1 VGFGASCPWSRANVD
16 LTPLTQTAFP
26 EINTTTTHLREVLG
40 GETYESLA
48 NAGGNMT
55 PAAMAAY
62 AFAQID
68 QGCVRPSRASASLS
82 PQLLGDGAELA
93 DISEIKTFKLS
104 ISAK

>member
-1 VGFGASCPWSRANVD
+1 
-16 LTPLTQTAFP
+16 
-26 EINTTTTHLREVLG
+26 LREVLG
-40 GETYESLA
+40 DETYESLA

-55 PAAMAAY
+55 TAAVAAY

-82 PQLLGDGAELA
+82 PKLLGDGAEL
-93 DISEIKTFKLS
+93 SEIKTFKLS

>member
-1 VGFGASCPWSRANVD
+1 M
-16 LTPLTQTAFP
+16 
-26 EINTTTTHLREVLG
+26 THLREVLG
-40 GETYESLA
+40 DETYESLA

-55 PAAMAAY
+55 TAAVAAY

-82 PQLLGDGAELA
+82 PKPLGDGAEL
-93 DISEIKTFKLS
+93 SEIKTFKLS

>member
-1 VGFGASCPWSRANVD
+1 M
-16 LTPLTQTAFP
+16 
-26 EINTTTTHLREVLG
+26 TT
-40 GETYESLA
+40 
-48 NAGGNMT
+48 
-55 PAAMAAY
+55 AAMAAY

-93 DISEIKTFKLS
+93 DISESKTFKLS

>member
-1 VGFGASCPWSRANVD
+1 M
-16 LTPLTQTAFP
+16 
-26 EINTTTTHLREVLG
+26 THLREVLG
-40 GETYESLA
+40 DESYESLA
-48 NAGGNMT
+48 NAGANMT
-55 PAAMAAY
+55 TAAMAAY

-68 QGCVRPSRASASLS
+68 HGCVRPSRASASLS

>member
-1 VGFGASCPWSRANVD
+1 MGFGASCPWSRTNVD
-16 LTPLTQTAFP
+16 PTPLTQTAFP
-26 EINTTTTHLREVLG
+26 EINTTMTHLREVLG
-40 GETYESLA
+40 DETYESLA

-55 PAAMAAY
+55 TAAMAAY

-82 PQLLGDGAELA
+82 PQLLGDGAEVA
-93 DISEIKTFKLS
+93 DISEPKTFKLS

>member
-1 VGFGASCPWSRANVD
+1 M
-16 LTPLTQTAFP
+16 
-26 EINTTTTHLREVLG
+26 THLREVLG
-40 GETYESLA
+40 DETYESLA

-55 PAAMAAY
+55 TAAMAAY

-82 PQLLGDGAELA
+82 PKLLGDGAELA